1 MSFMQ
6 GDPLPDV
13 TVTKSTDQETPDYY
27 TDYLT
32 ALSGAGETALGLTGA
47 QLYEP
52 QTDLQTTGYDAVED
66 AAGSYEDLMALAETA
81 GEDFGGIDATNISDF
96 LNPYKKGVL
105 DEMERRSALN
115 VQRNLLPGLK
125 AGFVGSGGSGG
136 LGSQRYA
143 GALGQSLADVQ
154 SNLTGQQS
162 EFMYK
167 GYQDAIA
174 NAFKQAQEERQAAGA
189 QGELAAL
196 AQKLGLTEAEALTRF
211 GAEEQALG
219 QAEIEAPL
227 KTAMNVAQL
236 MRGYQIPMDTTEIEK
251 GPKPGAYAS
260 SPFQDIGSILSVIGA
275 YGGRA
280 PGSADPLTL
289 AGYGAK
295 DIFKFIKD
303 LDLNSSGTPIE
314 GNQYYEIGVD
324 AGSADPSNFDYY

>member
-52 QTDLQTTGYDAVED
+52 QTELQTSGYDAVED

-96 LNPYKKGVL
+96 LNPYQKGVL

-219 QAEIEAPL
+219 QAELEAPL

-275 YGGRA
+275 YGGKA
-280 PGSADPLTL
+280 PGDANPLTL
-289 AGYGAK
+289 AGFGAK
-295 DIFKFIKD
+295 EITDFIKGINFG
-303 LDLNSSGTPIE
+303 NSSIDGTGTDLIDQRT
-314 GNQYYEIGVD
+314 G
-324 AGSADPSNFDYY
+324 FDIP

>member
-1 MSFMQ
+1 MAITQ
-6 GDPLPDV
+6 GDPLPDI
-13 TVTKSTDQETPDYY
+13 TKTTTTEQQAPDYY

-32 ALSGAGETALGLTGA
+32 DLSKAGETALDLTGA
-47 QLYEP
+47 DLIEGYDP
-52 QTDLQTTGYDAVED
+52 LQTTGYGMVED
-66 AAGSYEDLMALAETA
+66 AAGSYGDLMDLAETT
-81 GEDFGGIDATNISDF
+81 GKTFGGIGATDVAAF
-96 LNPYKKGVL
+96 FDPYQTGVL
-105 DEMERRSALN
+105 NELDRLSAQN

-125 AGFVGSGGSGG
+125 AGFVGAGGAGG
-136 LGSQRYA
+136 LGGQRYA
-143 GALGQSLADVQ
+143 DALGQSLADVE
-154 SNLTGQQS
+154 LGLAGQRAGLMS
-162 EFMYK
+162 K

-174 NAFKQAQEERQAAGA
+174 NAFKQAQEERQAAAA
-189 QGELAAL
+189 QGDLATL
-196 AQKLGLTEAEALTRF
+196 AQELGLTEASALTKF

-236 MRGYQIPMDTTEIEK
+236 MRQYQIPTTTTEVEK

-295 DIFKFIKD
+295 DIFKFLKD
-303 LDLNSSGTPIE
+303 LDLNSSRTPIE

-324 AGSADPSNFDYY
+324 AGSADPSDFGYY

>member
-13 TVTKSTDQETPDYY
+13 TVTKTTDQETPDYY

-32 ALSGAGETALGLTGA
+32 DLSKAGETALDLTGA

-52 QTDLQTTGYDAVED
+52 QTELQTTGYDAVED

-81 GEDFGGIDATNISDF
+81 GEDFGAIDATNISDF
-96 LNPYKKGVL
+96 LNPYQKGVL

-115 VQRNLLPGLK
+115 VQRNLLPQFK
-125 AGFVGSGGSGG
+125 AGFVGSGGLGG
-136 LGSQRYA
+136 QRYA
-143 GALGQSLADVQ
+143 DALGQSLADVQ

-162 EFMYK
+162 ELMYK
-167 GYQDAIA
+167 GYQDAIT
-174 NAFKQAQEERQAAGA
+174 NAFKQAQEERQAAAA
-189 QGELAAL
+189 QGELATL
-196 AQKLGLTEAEALTRF
+196 AQELGLTEAAALTKF

-219 QAEIEAPL
+219 QAKIEAPL
-227 KTAMNVAQL
+227 KTATNVAQL
-236 MRGYQIPMDTTEIEK
+236 MRGYQIPMDTTETEK

>member
-219 QAEIEAPL
+219 QAELEAPL

>member
-32 ALSGAGETALGLTGA
+32 ALSGAGETALDLTGA

-52 QTDLQTTGYDAVED
+52 QTELQTSGYDAVED

>member
-13 TVTKSTDQETPDYY
+13 TVTKTTDQETPDYY

-32 ALSGAGETALGLTGA
+32 ALSGAGETALGLTGE
-47 QLYEP
+47 QLYQP
-52 QTDLQTTGYDAVED
+52 KTDLQTSGYGMVED
-66 AAGSYEDLMALAETA
+66 AAGSYEDLMTLAETA
-81 GEDFGGIDATNISDF
+81 GKTFGGIGTTDISAFFD
-96 LNPYKKGVL
+96 PYQTGVL
-105 DEMERRSALN
+105 NELDRLSAQN

-125 AGFVGSGGSGG
+125 AGFVGSGG

-143 GALGQSLADVQ
+143 GALGQSLADVELGL
-154 SNLTGQQS
+154 SGQRAQLMS
-162 EFMYK
+162 K

-174 NAFKQAQEERQAAGA
+174 NAFRQAQEERQGAAA
-189 QGELAAL
+189 QGELATL
-196 AQKLGLTEAEALTRF
+196 AQELGLTEAAALTKF

-236 MRGYQIPMDTTEIEK
+236 MRGYQIPMDTTETEK

-275 YGGRA
+275 YGGKA
-280 PGSADPLTL
+280 PGDASPLSL
-289 AGYGAK
+289 AGFGAK
-295 DIFKFIKD
+295 EIGDFIKG
-303 LDLNSSGTPIE
+303 LNFGTGSNIPGVNE
-314 GNQYYEIGVD
+314 QGQVWDDRLGVFIG
-324 AGSADPSNFDYY
+324 